1 MKFRSTT
8 IPKPALGADFSKEKV
23 QVVPDQ
29 SLSLQE
35 ILTRFTRGESLEIGR
50 EGNFHDSPDDLEKIA
65 HLDLVEREEYIESMK
80 EIQKRYKEQEEARKK
95 KAIDEEVKRLAEAEL
110 QKQKAAAAA
119 EGTVQP

>member
-8 IPKPALGADFSKEKV
+8 IPKPAQGADFSKEKV

-35 ILTRFTRGESLEIGR
+35 ILTRFTRGEPLEIGR
-50 EGNFHDSPDDLEKIA
+50 EVNFHDSPDDLEKIA

-95 KAIDEEVKRLAEAEL
+95 KAIDEEVKRLAEVEL

-119 EGTVQP
+119 SGTV